1 MAFNNFFSSK
11 AKLAQAYKKKKK
23 INQVYDLKSGLYFG
37 TIFPELN
44 MLCKFDF
51 YAKNKFFRE
60 IKNNFMEED

>member
-11 AKLAQAYKKKKK
+11 VKLAQAYVPFQK

-51 YAKNKFFRE
+51 YAKNKFFRD